1 VALLLANRIA
11 DRVLDPD
18 APELTLLAPDPER
31 GETWVRALDGAMPR
45 AGLITQFADDDQPV
59 PDDVVEDPDGG
70 DGQDETA
77 GYPLLENGWLRSTLD
92 ELIDTYATALSAA
105 QVADPD
111 RLLDAAMDLLAE
123 LDMVI
128 RVPGGVLARPL
139 LARYRNAVV
148 SVRPAAEPAGLFDL
162 GG

>member
-1 VALLLANRIA
+1 
-11 DRVLDPD
+11 
-18 APELTLLAPDPER
+18 
-31 GETWVRALDGAMPR
+31 M
-45 AGLITQFADDDQPV
+45 
-59 PDDVVEDPDGG
+59 ED
-70 DGQDETA
+70 
-77 GYPLLENGWLRSTLD
+77 GWLRSTLE
-92 ELIDTYATALSAA
+92 ELIDTYSTGLSSA

-111 RLLDAAMDLLAE
+111 RLLESALDLLAE

-148 SVRPAAEPAGLFDL
+148 SVRPATEPAGLFDL